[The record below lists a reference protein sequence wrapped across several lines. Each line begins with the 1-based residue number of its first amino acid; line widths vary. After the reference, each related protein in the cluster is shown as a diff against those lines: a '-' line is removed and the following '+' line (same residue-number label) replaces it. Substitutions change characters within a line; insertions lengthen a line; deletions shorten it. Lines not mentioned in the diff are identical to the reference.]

1 MLMKAIV
8 ITKYGGPEDLHYMD
22 VEKPSPTANQV
33 LVKVQAASVN
43 ASDIEAM
50 RGSWAS
56 RLGGPLRTKHK
67 ILGTDI
73 AGTVEAVGSN
83 VTKFQ
88 PGDEVHGD
96 LLYPNGYG
104 AFAEYVCA
112 LEKVLAPKPAS
123 MTFEQASTYPEAGI
137 IALQSLRG
145 KREIQPGQKVLING
159 AGGGMGSFGIQI
171 AKYYG
176 AEVSGVD
183 SAIKLEMM
191 ESIGA
196 DHVLDYKLTDF
207 TKTGERY
214 DMILDTIA
222 RHSLLSYKRAL
233 NPNGMYITVG
243 GSRSALFQAI
253 VLGPLVSRMG
263 SRNYG
268 INPIN
273 RDPLEDYEF
282 LAKLFEAG
290 KVVPVIDKVYP
301 LSEVPE
307 ALRYLE
313 EGLALGKVVIT
324 MN

>member
-1 MLMKAIV
+1 MKAIV
-8 ITKYGGPEDLHYMD
+8 ISKYGGPEVLQYNDA
-22 VEKPSPTANQV
+22 EKPSPNANQV
-33 LVKVQAASVN
+33 LVKVKAASLN
-43 ASDIEAM
+43 ASDFEAL

-56 RLGGPLRTKHK
+56 RLGGPLKTKHK

-88 PGDEVHGD
+88 PGDEVMGD

-104 AFAEYVCA
+104 AFAEYACA
-112 LEKVLAPKPAS
+112 LEKVLALKPAS
-123 MTFEQASTYPEAGI
+123 MSFEQASTYPESGI

-145 KREIQPGQKVLING
+145 KREIQPEHRILING

-176 AEVSGVD
+176 AEVTGVD

-191 ESIGA
+191 KSIGA
-196 DHVLDYKLTDF
+196 DHVLDYMETDF

-214 DMILDTIA
+214 DLILDTVA
-222 RHSLLSYKRAL
+222 RRSLRSYRRTL
-233 NPNGMYITVG
+233 NPNGMLVIVG
-243 GSRSALFQAI
+243 GNRRALFRAMI
-253 VLGPLVSRMG
+253 LGPLVSRMG

-268 INPIN
+268 INPID
-273 RDPLEDYEF
+273 RDPMEDYEF
-282 LAKLFEAG
+282 LAELFEAG

-313 EGLALGKVVIT
+313 EGLALGKVVISVE
-324 MN
+324 

>member
-1 MLMKAIV
+1 
-8 ITKYGGPEDLHYMD
+8 
-22 VEKPSPTANQV
+22 
-33 LVKVQAASVN
+33 
-43 ASDIEAM
+43 
-50 RGSWAS
+50 
-56 RLGGPLRTKHK
+56 
-67 ILGTDI
+67 
-73 AGTVEAVGSN
+73 
-83 VTKFQ
+83 
-88 PGDEVHGD
+88 
-96 LLYPNGYG
+96 
-104 AFAEYVCA
+104 
-112 LEKVLAPKPAS
+112 